1 MLVFTVSTV
10 ETDGCCGVVHLAGD
24 LTRTQVSLLKQELTA
39 NFVQPDHLIID
50 VSELVF
56 VDWNGL
62 RGLLHAGVL
71 ADGRVALVAPPP
83 DVLKLLEATG
93 LVRSFPIFNSVADA
107 HLSFQTGTPAVA
119 SATT

>member
-10 ETDGCCGVVHLAGD
+10 DTDGCCGVAHLSGD
-24 LTRTQVSLLKQELTA
+24 LTRTQVALLKQELSA
-39 NFVQPDHLIID
+39 NFVRPDHLIID
-50 VSELVF
+50 VSKLVF

-93 LVRSFPIFNSVADA
+93 LVRSFPIFSTVAGA
-107 HLSFQTGTPAVA
+107 HSSFQAGTPAVA
-119 SATT
+119 S

>member
-10 ETDGCCGVVHLAGD
+10 DTDGCCGVAHLAGD
-24 LTRTQVSLLKQELTA
+24 LTRTQVALLKQELSA
-39 NFVQPDHLIID
+39 NFVRPEHLIID
-50 VSELVF
+50 VSKLVF

-83 DVLKLLEATG
+83 DVMKVLKATG
-93 LVRSFPIFNSVADA
+93 LVRSFPIYNSVADA
-107 HLSFQTGTPAVA
+107 HLSFQAGTPAVA
-119 SATT
+119 S

>member
-10 ETDGCCGVVHLAGD
+10 DTDGCCGVAHLSGD
-24 LTRTQVSLLKQELTA
+24 LTRTQVALLKQELSA
-39 NFVQPDHLIID
+39 NFVRPEHLIID
-50 VSELVF
+50 VSKLVF
-56 VDWNGL
+56 VDFNGL

-93 LVRSFPIFNSVADA
+93 LVRSFPIFSTVAEA
-107 HLSFQTGTPAVA
+107 HSSFQAGTPARA
-119 SATT
+119 S

>member
-10 ETDGCCGVVHLAGD
+10 DTDGCCGVAHLSGD
-24 LTRTQVSLLKQELTA
+24 LTRTQVALLKQELSA
-39 NFVQPDHLIID
+39 NFVRPEHLVID
-50 VSELVF
+50 VSKLTF

-71 ADGRVALVAPPP
+71 ADGQVALVAPPP

-93 LVRSFPIFNSVADA
+93 LVRSFPIFASVAEA
-107 HLSFQTGTPAVA
+107 HSSFQAGTPAVV
-119 SATT
+119 S

>member
-10 ETDGCCGVVHLAGD
+10 DTDGCCGVAHLSGD
-24 LTRTQVSLLKQELTA
+24 LTRTQVALLKQELSA
-39 NFVQPDHLIID
+39 NFVRPDHLIID
-50 VSELVF
+50 VSKLVF

-71 ADGRVALVAPPP
+71 ANGRVALVAPPP

-93 LVRSFPIFNSVADA
+93 LVRSFPIFSTVAEA
-107 HLSFQTGTPAVA
+107 HSSFQAGTPARA
-119 SATT
+119 S